1 MPRVPVASPPF
12 VPTTALALVLVAAV
26 MHAGWNLALKQ
37 SGASGIRFFWV
48 VTVIETLLMVPIA
61 LGQCAA
67 QDYAP
72 PAESYL
78 RMAGSAVVHVAY
90 FLFLGYGYRSGAL
103 SVVYP
108 LARATGPMLTIL
120 VATIGLGERPPAVAL
135 GGAVAIG
142 LGALLLSG
150 NPLAIG
156 RNGGARGI
164 GFALATGAMIAI
176 YTIWDRMA
184 VHDLQVPPMVYYGG
198 SLLVRCVLM
207 APLALRDP
215 ALVRGVLRSQRKVA
229 TIVGLLSPA
238 SYVLVLYAMQ
248 MAPLSYVAPAR
259 EISILFGAVIGT
271 QLLREGDAVRRL
283 SAAAI
288 MLAGLVAIALA
299 GK

>member
-1 MPRVPVASPPF
+1 MSRNAVASPLYL
-12 VPTTALALVLVAAV
+12 PTTALVLVLVAAV
-26 MHAGWNLALKQ
+26 LHAGWNLALKQ

-61 LGQCAA
+61 LGQCVA

-120 VATIGLGERPPAVAL
+120 VATIGLGERPTPIAL
-135 GGAVAIG
+135 GGAIAIG

-156 RNGGARGI
+156 KNGGARGI

-198 SLLVRCVLM
+198 SLLVRCLLM
-207 APLALRDP
+207 APLALREP
-215 ALVRGVLRSQRKVA
+215 SLVRATWHSYRKA
-229 TIVGLLSPA
+229 AALVGLLSPS
-238 SYVLVLYAMQ
+238 SYVLVLFAMQ
-248 MAPLSYVAPAR
+248 LAPLSYVAPAR

-271 QLLREGDAVRRL
+271 QLLHEGEAKRRL

-288 MLAGLVAIALA
+288 MLAGLVAIAVA

>member
-1 MPRVPVASPPF
+1 
-12 VPTTALALVLVAAV
+12 VPTTALVLVLVAAV
-26 MHAGWNLALKQ
+26 LHAGWNLGLKR
-37 SGASGIRFFWV
+37 SGASGIRFFWL

-61 LGQCAA
+61 LTQCAA
-67 QDYAP
+67 QDYVP

-108 LARATGPMLTIL
+108 LARATGPMLTIV
-120 VATIGLGERPPAVAL
+120 VATIGLGERPTAVAV

-142 LGALLLSG
+142 LGALMLSG

-184 VHDLQVPPMVYYGG
+184 VHDLQVPPMIYYGG
-198 SLLVRCVLM
+198 SLVIRCLLM

-215 ALVRGVLRSQRKVA
+215 ALVREEWRLQRK
-229 TIVGLLSPA
+229 TTWLVGILSPA
-238 SYVLVLYAMQ
+238 SYVLVLFAMQ

-271 QLLREGDAVRRL
+271 QLLREGETVRRL
-283 SAAAI
+283 SAAAV

>member
-12 VPTTALALVLVAAV
+12 VPTTALILVLVAAV

-108 LARATGPMLTIL
+108 LARATGPMLTIV
-120 VATIGLGERPPAVAL
+120 VATIGLGERPPVVAL

-164 GFALATGAMIAI
+164 GFALATGAMIAV

-215 ALVRGVLRSQRKVA
+215 ALVREVLRSQRKTA